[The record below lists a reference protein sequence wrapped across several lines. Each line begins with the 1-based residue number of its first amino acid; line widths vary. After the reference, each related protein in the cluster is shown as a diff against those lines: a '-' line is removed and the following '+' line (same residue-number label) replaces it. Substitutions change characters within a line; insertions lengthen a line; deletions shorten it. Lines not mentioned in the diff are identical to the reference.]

1 MGLFKSDKPEKYFFC
16 ENCGTLKTATEFY
29 NDKIDRLAYGSPIC
43 NCEYGYLHYDEKS
56 QSFIPVY
63 GKTFIPYVEIPKSI
77 YELLN
82 MEHNEI
88 IRMRMYNS
96 WKKQINKPGD

>member
-1 MGLFKSDKPEKYFFC
+1 MSLFDKKKVEKYFFC
-16 ENCGTLKTATEFY
+16 ENCGTLRTLSEINKDKT
-29 NDKIDRLAYGSPIC
+29 DRLAYGTPIC
-43 NCEYGYLHYDEKS
+43 NCEYGYLRWDEKTKS
-56 QSFIPVY
+56 YVPVY
-63 GKTFIPYVEIPKSI
+63 GKYYVPYVEIPKNI

-96 WKKQINKPGD
+96 GKKQSENMNV